1 MMIYKGRFM
10 QDKDIE
16 NITIINTY
24 VKNKDNVTFEICL
37 DSVMDDSC
45 SRFLLSLIN
54 DYEEGEWRFEKFNRY
69 IMNTLAETALS
80 KTEREA
86 LASKEEYYSIMQ
98 RSVANLNK
106 KEGEIGEIFLYGI
119 MKKYYNALP
128 IVPKIFY
135 KQNTNDYAK
144 GADSVHLT
152 IENQECHLW
161 LGESKFYTDITDA
174 INEAI
179 KSIKNL
185 LVKDK
190 INKEKSIIMDINDV
204 ESFIK
209 DKISEESIDKIK
221 RVLKQDTSIDELKN
235 ILHIPISII
244 YQCETTKTYSEL
256 SEEYKQKITK
266 FHQKK
271 AKQAITKITNELNN
285 VHKIEKIKF
294 HIILFPVPDKEK
306 IKCDFAKKL
315 EAAK

>member
-1 MMIYKGRFM
+1 M
-10 QDKDIE
+10 QGKEIE
-16 NITIINTY
+16 NITTINTY

-54 DYEEGEWRFEKFNRY
+54 DFEEGEWRFEKFNQY

-86 LASKEEYYSIMQ
+86 LASKEEYYSIIQ

-190 INKEKSIIMDINDV
+190 LNKEKSIIMDINDV

-209 DKISEESIDKIK
+209 DKISKESIDKIK

-244 YQCETTKTYSEL
+244 YQCKTTKRYSVL
-256 SEEYKQKITK
+256 SEEYKQKIVN
-266 FHQKK
+266 FHQEK

-285 VHKIEKIKF
+285 VHNIEKIKF

-306 IKCDFAKKL
+306 IKCDFVKKL
-315 EAAK
+315 EVAK

>member
-1 MMIYKGRFM
+1 M

>member
-1 MMIYKGRFM
+1 M
-10 QDKDIE
+10 QGKEIE
-16 NITIINTY
+16 NITTINTY
-24 VKNKDNVTFEICL
+24 VKNKDNVKFEICFDYAINDL
-37 DSVMDDSC
+37 C
-45 SRFLLSLIN
+45 NKFLLSLIN
-54 DYEEGEWRFEKFNRY
+54 DYEEGKWRFEKFNDY

-80 KTEREA
+80 KAEKDALREEPFS
-86 LASKEEYYSIMQ
+86 LIKDSIK
-98 RSVANLNK
+98 NLNK
-106 KEGEIGEIFLYGI
+106 GEGEIGEIFLYGI

-135 KQNTNDYAK
+135 KQNANDYAK

-161 LGESKFYTDITDA
+161 LGESKFYKDINKA

-190 INKEKSIIMDINDV
+190 LNKEKSIIMDINDV

-209 DKISEESIDKIK
+209 DKISKESIDKIK

-256 SEEYKQKITK
+256 SEEYKQKIVN
-266 FHQKK
+266 FHQEK

-306 IKCDFAKKL
+306 IKCDFVKKL
-315 EAAK
+315 EVAK

>member
-1 MMIYKGRFM
+1 MIYKGRFM
-10 QDKDIE
+10 LDKEIE
-16 NITIINTY
+16 NTTAINTY
-24 VKNKDNVTFEICL
+24 VKNKNDVTFEICL
-37 DSVMDDSC
+37 DSVMDNSC

-54 DYEEGEWRFEKFNRY
+54 DFEEGEWRFEKFNQY
-69 IMNTLAETALS
+69 IMNALAETALS

-86 LASKEEYYSIMQ
+86 LASKEEYYSIIQ
-98 RSVANLNK
+98 RSVVNLNK

-135 KQNTNDYAK
+135 KQNANDNAK

-152 IENQECHLW
+152 IENKECHLW
-161 LGESKFYTDITDA
+161 LGESKFYTDITNA
-174 INEAI
+174 ISEAI
-179 KSIKNL
+179 KSIKDL

-190 INKEKSIIMDINDV
+190 LNKEKSIIMDINDV

-209 DKISEESIDKIK
+209 DKIPEESIDKIK

-256 SEEYKQKITK
+256 SEEYKQKIVN
-266 FHQKK
+266 FHQEK

-306 IKCDFAKKL
+306 IKRDFSKKL

>member
-1 MMIYKGRFM
+1 M

-24 VKNKDNVTFEICL
+24 VKNKNDVTFEICL

-256 SEEYKQKITK
+256 SEEYKQKIVN
-266 FHQKK
+266 FHQEK
-271 AKQAITKITNELNN
+271 AKQAIIKITNELNN

-315 EAAK
+315 EASK